1 MSTTTKKWKLP
12 AQSVLLFSVF
22 ILFSS
27 ARPKAYPAQHVHEA
41 EAPAPK
47 ARPPLASFAG
57 SAPVTTTDI
66 PKLPYT
72 VDKGIKVFHLVAEPL
87 KREFLPGKIVDVWGY
102 NGSMPGPTIE
112 VLEGDRVRVIFHN
125 NLPEA
130 TTVHW
135 HGLEVPIEMDGVPAI
150 SQPLV
155 EPGQQYTYEF
165 TLHQH
170 GTFFYHSHM
179 AMQEMMG
186 LIGFFIIHPR
196 RPYQP
201 KVDKDFGLILQEWA
215 VLPNNTIP
223 NTMSMEFNLLTLNGK
238 AGPATTP
245 LIVKLG
251 ERVRIR
257 MVNLGMDHH
266 PMHLHGQQFYVTG
279 TEGGRIPQSLWY
291 PENTV
296 LVGVAQA
303 RVIEFEAKYPGDW
316 MLHCHL
322 PHHMM
327 NQMVSMV
334 GPLAHRPMGLETGL
348 GMEEGMGIVRQGH
361 ALSPDL
367 GPGLGRGMGM
377 TSREKPVSNLI
388 GRDESPQHQQHEV
401 SHAQPEKRVPGYPQ
415 DMWMPMDEMVARP
428 ETYGLAKD
436 WSGAVQ
442 GMMTLV
448 RVLPKEMYENIMGM
462 ISDSEHAA
470 EPPGES
476 KLSGSLIEGER
487 VVRVRAR
494 RFEFIPKEIIV
505 RQGEKVRLE
514 ITSED
519 VTHGI
524 EILSYGLNRRLEPGK
539 TEVITFVAD
548 KPGRHH
554 FHCSVNC
561 GEGHD
566 KMHGELI
573 VLPHAH

>member
-1 MSTTTKKWKLP
+1 
-12 AQSVLLFSVF
+12 
-22 ILFSS
+22 
-27 ARPKAYPAQHVHEA
+27 
-41 EAPAPK
+41 
-47 ARPPLASFAG
+47 
-57 SAPVTTTDI
+57 
-66 PKLPYT
+66 
-72 VDKGIKVFHLVAEPL
+72 
-87 KREFLPGKIVDVWGY
+87 
-102 NGSMPGPTIE
+102 
-112 VLEGDRVRVIFHN
+112 
-125 NLPEA
+125 
-130 TTVHW
+130 
-135 HGLEVPIEMDGVPAI
+135 
-150 SQPLV
+150 
-155 EPGQQYTYEF
+155 
-165 TLHQH
+165 
-170 GTFFYHSHM
+170 
-179 AMQEMMG
+179 
-186 LIGFFIIHPR
+186 
-196 RPYQP
+196 
-201 KVDKDFGLILQEWA
+201 
-215 VLPNNTIP
+215 
-223 NTMSMEFNLLTLNGK
+223 
-238 AGPATTP
+238 
-245 LIVKLG
+245 
-251 ERVRIR
+251 
-257 MVNLGMDHH
+257 
-266 PMHLHGQQFYVTG
+266 
-279 TEGGRIPQSLWY
+279 
-291 PENTV
+291 
-296 LVGVAQA
+296 
-303 RVIEFEAKYPGDW
+303 